1 MWLVGPLSTKYSN
14 LKNNFLIIL
23 LIVLCL
29 TRIVKELDWNVRF
42 FFLNVCLSPPRYIP
56 RTAPIN
62 ILKNNNNNKNYHY
75 NKYLLKAKLYSHK

>member
-1 MWLVGPLSTKYSN
+1 MCV
-14 LKNNFLIIL
+14 
-23 LIVLCL
+23 
-29 TRIVKELDWNVRF
+29 